1 MSDSESNEPQHGA
14 AALEAARR
22 VKLRKIQ
29 EMGIDPWGHRFDNHT
44 AIGKI
49 RIRESEIVA
58 EPAAEP
64 GKPPKLHGPKVRAA
78 GRIVLLRRAGKLI
91 FLDLHDWTGRIQVAI
106 GMNQVG
112 EKNWELTQ
120 QFDLG
125 DLIGID
131 GELIRTKVGELTIFA
146 SDVHFLTKC
155 IETPPEKHKGLTD
168 PELRQRMRYLDLI
181 HTDGQWERFLRRTKI
196 VQSIRNTLA
205 GEGFVEVEG
214 PTLHAIAGGAAARPF
229 TTHHNALDIDLFL
242 RIALELHLKRLMVGG
257 VERVYELGRV
267 YRNEGIDARHNPE
280 FTMLELYQAYGD
292 YRAMMDLT
300 EKLIVEAI
308 GATRP
313 AAEAAMGRQA
323 NRLHAALCAE
333 DLRRVVPRTHRRGGR
348 RRGGHRGPGQE
359 DRLRDRQPPSRRGQ
373 ERGLRGQG
381 GRRPHGA
388 DFRDRLSGQHL
399 PLDEAEGLE
408 PGDRR
413 TVRAFRPRHG
423 TGQRLHGTERPGL
436 AGAAFHAS
444 SLPGC
449 RKKIRWPAWTATS
462 SAPCGTACRPR
473 AGWASAS
480 TGS

>member
-1 MSDSESNEPQHGA
+1 M
-14 AALEAARR
+14 
-22 VKLRKIQ
+22 
-29 EMGIDPWGHRFDNHT
+29 
-44 AIGKI
+44 
-49 RIRESEIVA
+49 
-58 EPAAEP
+58 
-64 GKPPKLHGPKVRAA
+64 
-78 GRIVLLRRAGKLI
+78 
-91 FLDLHDWTGRIQVAI
+91 
-106 GMNQVG
+106 
-112 EKNWELTQ
+112 
-120 QFDLG
+120 
-125 DLIGID
+125 
-131 GELIRTKVGELTIFA
+131 GELTIFA

-155 IETPPEKHKGLTD
+155 LETPPEKHKGLTD

-242 RIALELHLKRLMVGG
+242 RIALELHLKRLLVGG

-308 GATRP
+308 AATGQPLKLHWGDKR
-313 AAEAAMGRQA
+313 

-333 DLRRVVPRTHRRGGR
+333 DLRRVVRRAHRRGGR
-348 RRGGHRGPGQE
+348 RRGGHRGPGPA
-359 DRLRDRQPPSRRGQ
+359 DRLRDGQPPSRRDQ

-381 GRRPHGA
+381 RRRPHGA
-388 DFRDRLSGQHL
+388 DLRDRLSGQHL
-399 PLDEAEGLE
+399 PLDEAEGVE

-413 TVRAFRPRHG
+413 AVRALRPRHG
-423 TGQRLHGTERPGL
+423 
-436 AGAAFHAS
+436 S
-444 SLPGC
+444 
-449 RKKIRWPAWTATS
+449 WPTPTPS
-462 SAPCGTACRPR
+462 
-473 AGWASAS
+473 
-480 TGS
+480 